1 MNPQQLQKMAMK
13 MQNEMQRIQ
22 QELGETYVTGSA
34 GGEMV
39 KVTMNCHREISA
51 IEINPEVVDP
61 DPSEVE
67 ALQEMLLAAINDA
80 SRQAQETAEQ
90 RMKPIP
96 GGMPIPGLF

>member
-1 MNPQQLQKMAMK
+1 
-13 MQNEMQRIQ
+13 
-22 QELGETYVTGSA
+22 
-34 GGEMV
+34 
-39 KVTMNCHREISA
+39 
-51 IEINPEVVDP
+51 VVDP

-90 RMKPIP
+90 RMKPIT